1 MKDWSLIYKH
11 RTPLQNINTNKT
23 MVSSKLLVVALFLL
37 FSYSFAKL
45 HGTLIDRVANLLL
58 VVASK
63 VLNHAYVFPEGAE
76 KGACK
81 FHSNGDCLTHA
92 KEGNGK
98 GCHFAG
104 TCSSGGDC
112 RQACAALGR
121 NPDAVECV
129 TSTGENRCCC
139 IDI

>member
-1 MKDWSLIYKH
+1 MAPTGLLYIKTKPH
-11 RTPLQNINTNKT
+11 CTINTNKT
-23 MVSSKLLVVALFLL
+23 MVSSKLLVVAVFLL

-45 HGTLIDRVANLLL
+45 HG
-58 VVASK
+58 
-63 VLNHAYVFPEGAE
+63 AE
-76 KGACK
+76 KGPCK
-81 FHSNGDCLTHA
+81 SHSNGECSAHA
-92 KEGNGK
+92 KKGHGK

-139 IDI
+139 LDI

>member
-1 MKDWSLIYKH
+1 
-11 RTPLQNINTNKT
+11 
-23 MVSSKLLVVALFLL
+23 MVSSKLLVVAVFLL

-45 HGTLIDRVANLLL
+45 HG
-58 VVASK
+58 
-63 VLNHAYVFPEGAE
+63 AE
-76 KGACK
+76 KGPCK
-81 FHSNGDCLTHA
+81 SHSNGECSAHA
-92 KEGNGK
+92 KKGNGK

-139 IDI
+139 LDI